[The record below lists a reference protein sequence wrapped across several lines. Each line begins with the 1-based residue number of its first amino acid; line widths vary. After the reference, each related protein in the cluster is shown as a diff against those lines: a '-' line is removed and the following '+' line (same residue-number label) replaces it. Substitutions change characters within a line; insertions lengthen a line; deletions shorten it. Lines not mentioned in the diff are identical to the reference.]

1 MDVLHVTDFILGK
14 LSFCPKEIGRI
25 SGLHLVCDEKQ
36 SEWAR
41 LGSAGS
47 VYHWCSGFV
56 SRSMNRLASFK
67 GPSSPSSSPARAQPP
82 SAPPSPSRLSET
94 THHRKVRALLREL
107 QTTAQTWDNLVLI
120 DGLTAAQSLIDTRT
134 ELECVLIM
142 FPTPFNDESLLVMTS
157 LCLQL
162 RAFLLW
168 G

>member
-1 MDVLHVTDFILGK
+1 MSLTSSLASSVSVRKKLDASVVCIWFVTRNSRSGHDWDQLGPFI
-14 LSFCPKEIGRI
+14 IG
-25 SGLHLVCDEKQ
+25 
-36 SEWAR
+36 
-41 LGSAGS
+41 
-47 VYHWCSGFV
+47 YWCSGFV